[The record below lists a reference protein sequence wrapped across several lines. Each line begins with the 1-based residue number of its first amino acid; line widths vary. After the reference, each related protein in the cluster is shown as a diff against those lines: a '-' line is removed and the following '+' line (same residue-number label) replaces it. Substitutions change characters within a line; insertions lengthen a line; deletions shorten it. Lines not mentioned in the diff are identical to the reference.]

1 MEERVTELEN
11 RYTHQE
17 RIVQEL
23 LDTVYRQQQ
32 QLDWLHRDVE
42 QLREQVLAALPSLV
56 ERPEDEEPPPHY

>member
-1 MEERVTELEN
+1 MEERVTDLEN

-17 RIVQEL
+17 RLVQEL

-32 QLDWLHRDVE
+32 ELDRLQRDVE
-42 QLREQVLAALPSLV
+42 QLRLALPSLV

>member
-1 MEERVTELEN
+1 MEERVTDLEN

-17 RIVQEL
+17 RLVQEL

-32 QLDWLHRDVE
+32 ELDRLQRDVE
-42 QLREQVLAALPSLV
+42 QLRLALSSLV

>member
-1 MEERVTELEN
+1 MEERIDELET

-32 QLDWLHRDVE
+32 ELDRLHRRLG
-42 QLREQVLAALPSLV
+42 QLEEQVRVVLPSLV